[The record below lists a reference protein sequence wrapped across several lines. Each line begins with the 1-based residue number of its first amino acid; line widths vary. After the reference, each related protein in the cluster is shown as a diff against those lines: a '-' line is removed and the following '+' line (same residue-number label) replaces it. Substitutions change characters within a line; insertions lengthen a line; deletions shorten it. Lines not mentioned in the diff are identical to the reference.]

1 MNYLLVK
8 KEELDKIG
16 FDSRYKE
23 TIPDGRVIL
32 ELSALRLLSGVT
44 PEVIDG
50 RSLKLLIEEQKAE
63 QKAEQERL
71 YALKAEEEAK
81 AAEEA
86 LKAAA
91 LGEDASGS
99 GDGDSTNDS
108 SDSTENS
115 TDSTNESESTSD
127 VTNEE
132 EEKK

>member
-50 RSLKLLIEEQKAE
+50 RSLKLLIAE
-63 QKAEQERL
+63 QEAEKKVEQERL
-71 YALKAEEEAK
+71 YAQKAEEEAK

-91 LGEDASGS
+91 LGEDASES
-99 GDGDSTNDS
+99 AES
-108 SDSTENS
+108 
-115 TDSTNESESTSD
+115 DSTNESENAGD
-127 VTNEE
+127 VTNEKE
-132 EEKK
+132 DKK

>member
-50 RSLKLLIEEQKAE
+50 RSLKLLIAEQIAE

-71 YALKAEEEAK
+71 YALKAEEEARLK
-81 AAEEA
+81 EEA
-86 LKAAA
+86 LAAAA
-91 LGEDASGS
+91 LGEDASES
-99 GDGDSTNDS
+99 AETDAA
-108 SDSTENS
+108 SDTAED
-115 TDSTNESESTSD
+115 TAEPTNESDEPI
-127 VTNEE
+127 NEE
-132 EEKK
+132 EDNV

>member
-8 KEELDKIG
+8 KEELDRIG

-44 PEVIDG
+44 PEVIDA
-50 RSLKLLIEEQKAE
+50 RSLKQLISEQEAQKKAE
-63 QKAEQERL
+63 ESRL

-86 LKAAA
+86 MKSAA
-91 LGEDASGS
+91 LGAE
-99 GDGDSTNDS
+99 
-108 SDSTENS
+108 E
-115 TDSTNESESTSD
+115 TDETSD
-127 VTNEE
+127 EPVNEE
-132 EEKK
+132 EDNL

>member
-50 RSLKLLIEEQKAE
+50 RSLKLLIAEQIAE

-71 YALKAEEEAK
+71 YALKAEEEARLK
-81 AAEEA
+81 EEA
-86 LKAAA
+86 LAAAA
-91 LGEDASGS
+91 LGEDASES
-99 GDGDSTNDS
+99 AATDAA
-108 SDSTENS
+108 SDTAED
-115 TDSTNESESTSD
+115 TAEPTNESDEPI
-127 VTNEE
+127 NEE
-132 EEKK
+132 EDNV

>member
-16 FDSRYKE
+16 FDSQYKE

-32 ELSALRLLSGVT
+32 ELSALRMLSGVT

-50 RSLKLLIEEQKAE
+50 HSLKLLIAEQKAE

-71 YALKAEEEAK
+71 YAQKAEEEAK

-91 LGEDASGS
+91 LGEDASES
-99 GDGDSTNDS
+99 GES
-108 SDSTENS
+108 
-115 TDSTNESESTSD
+115 DSTNESENAGD

-132 EEKK
+132 EDKK

>member
-32 ELSALRLLSGVT
+32 ELSALRLLSSVT

-50 RSLKLLIEEQKAE
+50 RSLKLLIAE
-63 QKAEQERL
+63 QEVAKKVEQERL
-71 YALKAEEEAK
+71 YTQKAEEEAK

-86 LKAAA
+86 LRAAA
-91 LGEDASGS
+91 LGEDASV
-99 GDGDSTNDS
+99 
-108 SDSTENS
+108 SDES
-115 TDSTNESESTSD
+115 DSTNESENTSD

-132 EEKK
+132 EDKK

>member
-50 RSLKLLIEEQKAE
+50 RSLKLLIAEQIAE

-71 YALKAEEEAK
+71 YALKAEEEARLK
-81 AAEEA
+81 EEA
-86 LKAAA
+86 LAAAA
-91 LGEDASGS
+91 LGEDASES
-99 GDGDSTNDS
+99 AETDAA
-108 SDSTENS
+108 SDTAE
-115 TDSTNESESTSD
+115 DAAEPTNESDEPI
-127 VTNEE
+127 NEE
-132 EEKK
+132 EDNV